1 VTGIPIRPIL
11 AEFVAKVE
19 DVESFTPA
27 ERARLAPHFS
37 NVDGPV
43 FALVGLPETV
53 KAAMFA
59 RYSRYPGTLRRL
71 FLDEFADSLP
81 EGAPAGT
88 DVEGARASELFERVF
103 VGYGDDSVA
112 QLGGAHIA
120 CEWVSNVLTK
130 ILQRP
135 RLAGYL
141 EQSTRYIAYDAPMP
155 GGGYRYYRDPELGP
169 EYAASMDFLFDTYA
183 ESLPRVSAWVD
194 STFPVTPGESEAVRR
209 RAVKAKALDLLRG
222 LLPAA
227 SLSHMGIYASGQAY
241 EQLILHLLAHPLPEA
256 RICGER
262 MLEAVKA
269 VMPSFVARV
278 ERCGRGDVWVD
289 YLSERR
295 AAERRWASRLGLD
308 RDLDAD
314 ERSSVRLVHVDGD
327 EDRLLAALVFEAAG
341 VPEERTLEAVRAL
354 GVGER
359 AAMLADLVGERS
371 NRRHRPG
378 RGFEALRYRFEIV
391 SDYGAF
397 RDLQRHRMLTVQWQP
412 LTPYLGAEVPDEV
425 AQAGCDDDYE
435 RALDRSR
442 AEYERLRETE
452 AAPYALCLGYRIR
465 YVLDLNARE
474 AMHLCEL
481 RSAREGHASYRA
493 VAQAMHTAI
502 AARHPTVAAAMKH
515 VDHSTEPRLERILA
529 EIRGESRR
537 AQLTA

>member
-1 VTGIPIRPIL
+1 
-11 AEFVAKVE
+11 
-19 DVESFTPA
+19 
-27 ERARLAPHFS
+27 
-37 NVDGPV
+37 
-43 FALVGLPETV
+43 
-53 KAAMFA
+53 
-59 RYSRYPGTLRRL
+59 
-71 FLDEFADSLP
+71 
-81 EGAPAGT
+81 
-88 DVEGARASELFERVF
+88 
-103 VGYGDDSVA
+103 
-112 QLGGAHIA
+112 
-120 CEWVSNVLTK
+120 
-130 ILQRP
+130 
-135 RLAGYL
+135 
-141 EQSTRYIAYDAPMP
+141 
-155 GGGYRYYRDPELGP
+155 
-169 EYAASMDFLFDTYA
+169 
-183 ESLPRVSAWVD
+183 
-194 STFPVTPGESEAVRR
+194 
-209 RAVKAKALDLLRG
+209 
-222 LLPAA
+222 
-227 SLSHMGIYASGQAY
+227 MGIYASGQAY

-256 RICGER
+256 RLCGER

-278 ERCGRGDVWVD
+278 ERCGRGNVWVD

-308 RDLDAD
+308 RDEEAD
-314 ERSSVRLVHVDGD
+314 ERSSVRLLHVDGD
-327 EDRLLAALVFEAAG
+327 EDRLLAALLFEAAD

-354 GVGER
+354 DDDAR
-359 AAMLADLVGERS
+359 ARMLADLVGERS

-425 AQAGCDDDYE
+425 ASAGCGEGYE

-442 AEYERLRETE
+442 AEYERLRDAGLGE

-502 AARHPTVAAAMKH
+502 AEHHPTVAAAMKH
-515 VDHSTEPRLERILA
+515 VDHTTEPRLERILA